1 MKKHDE
7 PDGLLPEYD
16 FSDARRG
23 RYAGRFFV
31 APGTAVGTTVVL
43 RRDVSEHGLREGDAG
58 RISAPYQEPNGFEV
72 EFAFGS
78 SEATVNV
85 LLAPGDLRFLRDD
98 EVLHVRATRAG

>member
-1 MKKHDE
+1 MKKDGE

-16 FSDARRG
+16 FSDATRG

-43 RRDVSEHGLREGDAG
+43 RRDVSEHGLCEGDAG
-58 RISAPYQEPNGFEV
+58 RISAPYQEPHGFEV

-78 SEATVNV
+78 SEAAVKIS
-85 LLAPGDLRFLRDD
+85 LAPGDLRLLRDD
-98 EVLHVRATRAG
+98 EVLHARAIRAG